1 MQLQRSNQSE
11 IQQALL
17 QQIPAEA
24 LFKQYKIATAADAQ
38 GGKGVQKGVPV
49 MEGLTRDMIAVAEQA
64 VNTAPRVPTQVN
76 SLIIVYCDYFLVLLY
91 STSVKNV

>member
-24 LFKQYKIATAADAQ
+24 LFKQYKIATATDAQ
-38 GGKGVQKGVPV
+38 GGKGIQKGVPV

-76 SLIIVYCDYFLVLLY
+76 SLIIVYCDYFLFLLY
-91 STSVKNV
+91 RT

>member
-24 LFKQYKIATAADAQ
+24 LFKQYKIATATDAQ
-38 GGKGVQKGVPV
+38 GGKGIQKGVPV

-76 SLIIVYCDYFLVLLY
+76 SLIIIYCVYFLVLL
-91 STSVKNV
+91 